1 MEFYWKYWYVIL
13 GLVLL
18 IGSITRLI
26 WLSFFQSRETE
37 ELSSNEEFPEEI
49 EFVIVL
55 VGIVMGGI
63 LLAEA
68 IFYSS
73 RT

>member
-1 MEFYWKYWYVIL
+1 MAFYWKYWYVIL

-26 WLSFFQSRETE
+26 WLRFFQSRETE
-37 ELSSNEEFPEEI
+37 EWSSDEEFPEEI
-49 EFVIVL
+49 ELVIVL
-55 VGIVMGGI
+55 FGIVMGGI

>member
-1 MEFYWKYWYVIL
+1 MAFYWKYWYVIL

-26 WLSFFQSRETE
+26 WLRFFQSRETE
-37 ELSSNEEFPEEI
+37 EWSSNEEFPEEI
-49 EFVIVL
+49 ELVIVL
-55 VGIVMGGI
+55 FGIVMGGI

-68 IFYSS
+68 IFYSL